1 MCQAS
6 YSLQEPSEGAIGAGK
21 CLLEGEEFF
30 VVDGRVWHP
39 LGMDG
44 EVLLHPLMA
53 EEELLVTPVRCS
65 QLGLGH
71 DLSNLLFSAAKLH
84 RDVNREHVVQDSTH
98 FNRCELI
105 PEVASLARLHRVGE
119 TVFAA
124 GDKTKFPGEHRR
136 SLLSA
141 ILRVLGHIG

>member
-1 MCQAS
+1 MN
-6 YSLQEPSEGAIGAGK
+6 
-21 CLLEGEEFF
+21 
-30 VVDGRVWHP
+30 R
-39 LGMDG
+39 
-44 EVLLHPLMA
+44 EVLFHPLMA

-65 QLGLGH
+65 QLGLRH
-71 DLSNLLFSAAKLH
+71 DLSNLLLSAAKLH
-84 RDVNREHVVQDSTH
+84 GDVNREHIVQDGAH

-119 TVFAA
+119 TIFAA